1 LKDASANK
9 NKKGDKTKTA
19 ARVINF
25 SQKKKKGQKSVQN
38 KNKGKLKKKIAPISR
53 QRTSFL
59 ERKGEKKKLKAE
71 SGTNWSANNKPR
83 EEAQTKSDLS
93 GKIGQSTRL
102 ETEDSLTDSLTG
114 KLESHLV
121 CADDLLTAA
130 ETRTVQPKEKL
141 N

>member
-1 LKDASANK
+1 
-9 NKKGDKTKTA
+9 
-19 ARVINF
+19 
-25 SQKKKKGQKSVQN
+25 
-38 KNKGKLKKKIAPISR
+38 
-53 QRTSFL
+53 L
-59 ERKGEKKKLKAE
+59 EREKERRRNLNQE

-93 GKIGQSTRL
+93 GEIGQSTRL

-121 CADDLLTAA
+121 RADDLLKAA
-130 ETRTVQPKEKL
+130 ETRTVQPKEKV